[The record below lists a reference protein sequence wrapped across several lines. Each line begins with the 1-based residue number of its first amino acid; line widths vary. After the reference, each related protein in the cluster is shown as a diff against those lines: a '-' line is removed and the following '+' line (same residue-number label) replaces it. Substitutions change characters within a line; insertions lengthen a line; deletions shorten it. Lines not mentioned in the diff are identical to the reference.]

1 MKKQKILEKI
11 KSISFRK
18 FRTLAP
24 KIDKSRKFPKKITK
38 LFNKSEIQQLLGY
51 HQNKKNTLNPK
62 EECEFYFYATK
73 YCANIRNYFLVSL
86 GMVGAAIL
94 KYGTNDQKKYFLK
107 KTIGKG
113 CISSL
118 AMTEPNA
125 GSNINEIS
133 TKYVKTNNGYIING
147 NKRWITLGGIS
158 EILLVLA
165 NGNDGLLLFII
176 DSNKKGIKKT
186 EMKNI
191 LTNKGS
197 HIANITFNKVKVSK
211 SSLIGEKNSISKKAL
226 EYALMNGR
234 TIAAISA
241 FSMSSAALEEVVE
254 YAKKREQFG
263 KKIWQ
268 YQQIQKIIA
277 DARINID
284 AGIPIEK
291 ITSST
296 HSILVKKKKKNNYKI
311 NLKNSE
317 NIPNKDFTLNYSIKK
332 GDEPKAALFTHRDN
346 NNDYFL
352 LMAVPPVTSVSKSEI
367 LKEVFFVVD
376 VSGSMDGTSID
387 IQKENGNYEP
397 VKTTQ
402 VETQIIF

>member
-284 AGIPIEK
+284 AGISFTEKAFFKKRKKSIETINYCSMVKLFASQKVQK
-291 ITSST
+291 ICSDMLD
-296 HSILVKKKKKNNYKI
+296 IYGAN
-311 NLKNSE
+311 
-317 NIPNKDFTLNYSIKK
+317 
-332 GDEPKAALFTHRDN
+332 
-346 NNDYFL
+346 
-352 LMAVPPVTSVSKSEI
+352 
-367 LKEVFFVVD
+367 
-376 VSGSMDGTSID
+376 GTSGEFNIERYFRESKGFQF
-387 IQKENGNYEP
+387 IEGTSQILS
-397 VKTTQ
+397 
-402 VETQIIF
+402 QIIAMNTVLGIKN